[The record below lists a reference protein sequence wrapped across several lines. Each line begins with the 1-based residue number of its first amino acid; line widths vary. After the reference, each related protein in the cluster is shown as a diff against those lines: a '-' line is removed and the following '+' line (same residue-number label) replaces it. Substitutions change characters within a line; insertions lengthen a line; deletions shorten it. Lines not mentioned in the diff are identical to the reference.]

1 MDSAAAGLELCQVV
15 VVICARSKQRD
26 WNYIL
31 RNRIKALSCLSVC
44 CEMLL
49 NTFVLT
55 TSWRLT
61 VWFVWGTVIQP
72 RRRRGYGRHCKARNR
87 YFIGNQLSTS
97 IRTHAD
103 SDLRWVRANEIEK
116 VMEEPRHHLNVLTL
130 AYHQQP
136 AHSWLAMTDWEKA
149 VANTCWTNRSYLGI
163 YWLLR
168 LAVDWVFYNWT
179 QSTFLGVIAGSTI
192 YTLGTLLAEGNE
204 NRKRH

>member
-1 MDSAAAGLELCQVV
+1 MHSAAAGLELCQVV

-130 AYHQQP
+130 ARTPTTCPQLTERRRWRIRVEQIVLILEYIDC
-136 AHSWLAMTDWEKA
+136 WDWQWIECFIIGP
-149 VANTCWTNRSYLGI
+149 NQR
-163 YWLLR
+163 
-168 LAVDWVFYNWT
+168 F
-179 QSTFLGVIAGSTI
+179 
-192 YTLGTLLAEGNE
+192 
-204 NRKRH
+204 